1 MTDKLAEL
9 REKVNTSAEWDY
21 IDHPP
26 HYTKGIETTDYIMSW
41 GMDFLEGNIIKYV
54 TRYRHKNGVEDLRKG
69 MWYLER
75 LIRRAEKE

>member
-41 GMDFLEGNIIKYV
+41 GMDFLEGNII
-54 TRYRHKNGVEDLRKG
+54 
-69 MWYLER
+69 
-75 LIRRAEKE
+75 